1 MSPTFDLTIASMSN
15 ELDGDPDLLDK
26 RVAVFRRNATA
37 LDNSAKNLERIR
49 NGSSSMKSEAFEA
62 LAGKVHEVETGIRSA
77 AFYYSTIADAVA
89 GFSPVLREAQR
100 QAPGHLEAAHAAQ
113 FKKLAAHGDY
123 ETARTMARNVDPQ
136 TRQQGIDLANKASA
150 RYNNADASLTAARNA
165 LKAAADTVLAAN
177 NAAAAKVANASEKAG
192 LKDSFWDKVAKIGKA
207 IAQAAVAIAEFVWE
221 NLDLILVVLTVAS
234 FCIPGVGAG
243 VMALKVLSVAIK
255 GVTLLSKA
263 KKIIEGVQTGWEAV
277 SFAASGDY
285 EGAGRKALSL
295 GVTLAMGK
303 LAKVAGKRLGEV
315 GGKELFGLDE
325 HGNLHS
331 TATGRFV
338 NRVLNKVGPQILDA
352 DGTSPD
358 AFISQSI
365 DRTTKV
371 ITEVTAWSG
380 EKDIK
385 KVTKF
390 VTDKIEAFGVDVPG
404 SAAAPRV
411 SGGGSG
417 GGGGG
422 GR

>member
-100 QAPGHLEAAHAAQ
+100 QAPGHLEAARAAQ

-150 RYNNADASLTAARNA
+150 RYNDANGTLITARNA
-165 LKAAADTVLAAN
+165 LKAAAGTVLAAN
-177 NAAAAKVANASEKAG
+177 NAAADKVANASEKAG

-207 IAQAAVAIAEFVWE
+207 IAQAAVAIATFVWE
-221 NLDLILVVLTVAS
+221 NLDTILLVLTIVS

-243 VMALKVLSVAIK
+243 VMALKVLNVAAK
-255 GVTLLSKA
+255 ALTLLSKA
-263 KKIIEGVQTGWEAV
+263 KKLIETVQTGWEVTSSVAR
-277 SFAASGDY
+277 GDY
-285 EGAGRKALSL
+285 EGAARKAVAFGVAFAVGKATKAVSRSL
-295 GVTLAMGK
+295 GRASGKALFSLDKQGK
-303 LAKVAGKRLGEV
+303 L
-315 GGKELFGLDE
+315 
-325 HGNLHS
+325 HT

-338 NRVLNKVGPQILDA
+338 DRVVNKVGPQILKP
-352 DGTSPD
+352 DGTPPHRI
-358 AFISQSI
+358 ISRSI
-365 DRTTKV
+365 DRSTQV
-371 ITEVTAWSG
+371 ITNVTEWTYKKG
-380 EKDIK
+380 IK
-385 KVTKF
+385 MLTKPLIAG
-390 VTDKIEAFGVDVPG
+390 IE
-404 SAAAPRV
+404 
-411 SGGGSG
+411 
-417 GGGGG
+417 GGGG